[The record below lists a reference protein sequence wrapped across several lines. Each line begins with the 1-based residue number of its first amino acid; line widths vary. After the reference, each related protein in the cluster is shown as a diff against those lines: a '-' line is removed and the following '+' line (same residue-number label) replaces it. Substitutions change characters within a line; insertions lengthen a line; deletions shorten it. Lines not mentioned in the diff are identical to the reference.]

1 MIHVL
6 DLKFL
11 GYDNT
16 IAAFLIDTGDGLAL
30 IETGPHSV
38 MSNIEAGIKAVGYD
52 IKDVKHVFI
61 THIHL
66 DHAGACWAFAQNN
79 GATIYLHPFGKRH
92 LANPEKLMNSARMIY
107 QDKMDE
113 LWGEMHPIPE
123 EQLHTVEDETE
134 IVIGNTTFKA
144 WHTPGHAVHH
154 IAWQVGD
161 AVFSGDVAGVRINKE
176 VVMPPC
182 PPPDINVED
191 WVNSIN
197 TLRKINPSKIYLT
210 HFGEITDIK
219 EHLDSLEK
227 RLHAWANWIKPHWEA
242 GKKPQEVTPAFQAYV
257 KQDLLD
263 HGVSEAGVEQYEAAN
278 PSWMS
283 VAGLMRYWRKKQ

>member
-1 MIHVL
+1 M
-6 DLKFL
+6 
-11 GYDNT
+11 
-16 IAAFLIDTGDGLAL
+16 
-30 IETGPHSV
+30 
-38 MSNIEAGIKAVGYD
+38 
-52 IKDVKHVFI
+52 
-61 THIHL
+61 
-66 DHAGACWAFAQNN
+66 
-79 GATIYLHPFGKRH
+79 
-92 LANPEKLMNSARMIY
+92 
-107 QDKMDE
+107 
-113 LWGEMHPIPE
+113 
-123 EQLHTVEDETE
+123 
-134 IVIGNTTFKA
+134 
-144 WHTPGHAVHH
+144 HH

-219 EHLDSLEK
+219 AHLDSLEK

-257 KQDLLD
+257 KQDLLH

-283 VAGLMRYWRKKQ
+283 VAGLVRYWTKKREGKL